1 MGLLKLLGIEKYLK
15 KVKTYVD
22 EKANELDGRIN
33 NIKPDAPTPDWN
45 AGQGQDGHILNRTHY
60 AVGQFFE
67 LHAYANGDEEIAYDL
82 DGNYRDLM
90 LVKLEKD
97 GSSVEFTV
105 TMGEEKT
112 VAIGAKEVRF
122 YYASSTEAYVY
133 GENLGDIRC
142 FIHDT
147 VVSEES
153 YRQSFRQLDEKF
165 IPDTIARKSDIPSVP
180 SAPAVDE
187 TLMKYL
193 ANPYKIRLGSPI
205 PQDLHDLIFDS
216 GFKPV
221 TMSVCVFYEDAE
233 SKMYRI
239 EAVGEWEI
247 FAYGQQLS
255 YDDLERTFNY

>member
-1 MGLLKLLGIEKYLK
+1 MGLLKILGIEKYLK

-22 EKANELDGRIN
+22 DKASELDTRIN
-33 NIKPDAPTPDWN
+33 NIKPSAPTPDWN

-67 LHAYANGDEEIAYDL
+67 LDAYANGDEEIVYDL
-82 DGNYRDLM
+82 DGNYRVLM

-105 TMGEEKT
+105 TLGEEKT

-122 YYASSTEAYVY
+122 YYGSSTEVYVY

-153 YRQSFRQLDEKF
+153 YRQSFRQLDEKY
-165 IPDTIARKSDIPSVP
+165 IPDTIARKSDIP

-193 ANPYKIRLGSPI
+193 ASPYAIRLGERI
-205 PQDLHDLIFDS
+205 PEDLHNLIYDY
-216 GFKPV
+216 GLKPV
-221 TMSVCVFYEDAE
+221 VMSVCVYHEGAEDR
-233 SKMYRI
+233 MYRI
-239 EAVGEWEI
+239 EAASEWEI
-247 FAYGQQLS
+247 SAYGQTIS
-255 YDDLERTFNY
+255 YDDTTRVFNY